1 VDSNTFI
8 AEAYKNLPKLNA
20 FDAKLVLS
28 DLYETTYGIYDHIN
42 PSKGRPLASV
52 ALHESED
59 NTTTSNLY
67 EAIERYHQKGI
78 KDLFGLSITEYLDLP
93 TEICIKLMDIAT
105 RDANDKTKIAKQI
118 EDTMNKDK

>member
-1 VDSNTFI
+1 M
-8 AEAYKNLPKLNA
+8 
-20 FDAKLVLS
+20 S
-28 DLYETTYGIYDHIN
+28 DLYETTYGIFDHISS
-42 PSKGRPLASV
+42 SKGRPLASV

-78 KDLFGLSITEYLDLP
+78 KDLFGLNINEYLALP

-105 RDANDKTKIAKQI
+105 RDSNEKAKIAQNI
-118 EDTMNKDK
+118 ENTINQNK